1 MKPDRL
7 AVAFLGLHPDRRRQ
21 LVAEHGGPR
30 GLIAAVRCGAVAGLD
45 DAMVRGTD
53 ECESAMRS
61 CGVRALFHGDPDYP
75 AALAGIA
82 DPPDLLFV
90 RGTIPLGPVVGV
102 VGTRRSTAYGNG
114 LARSFGRAIA
124 SAGWVLCSGLARG
137 IDGEAHRGTV
147 EAGGAGIGVL
157 GCGPDVV
164 YPREHRR
171 LVSDLE
177 ASGAIVTEYPPGTP
191 PHGWRF
197 PPRNRIISGLSRV
210 LVVVE
215 AAVTGG
221 ALVTAGRAI
230 DQGRE
235 VFAVPGD
242 VDRESSVG
250 CNLLIRDGAIP
261 VLGPED
267 LVEALS
273 LVLGLPRPAA
283 AAAGPVPP
291 SGIGIEDLGL
301 RLGLN
306 GRELAAW
313 LGRAELDGAVRIEA
327 GRVFPANH

>member
-1 MKPDRL
+1 MRSERL

-21 LVAEHGGPR
+21 LVAEHGGPG
-30 GLIAAVRCGAVAGLD
+30 GLIAAIRRGVVDGVD
-45 DAMVRGTD
+45 HTMVRQPD
-53 ECESAMRS
+53 ECEKAMLS
-61 CGVRALFHGDPDYP
+61 CGVRAMFLGDPDYP
-75 AALAGIA
+75 EGLAGIA

-90 RGTIPLGPVVGV
+90 RGTIPAGAVVGV

-114 LARSFGRAIA
+114 LARAFGRAIA
-124 SAGWVLCSGLARG
+124 AAGWVVCSGLARG
-137 IDGEAHRGTV
+137 IDAEAHRGTV
-147 EAGGAGIGVL
+147 EAGGPGIGVL
-157 GCGPDVV
+157 GNGPDVV
-164 YPREHRR
+164 YPGEHRH
-171 LVSDLE
+171 LYSQLE
-177 ASGAIVTEYPPGTP
+177 ASGAILTEYPPGTP

-221 ALVTAGRAI
+221 ALVTAARAME
-230 DQGRE
+230 QGRE

-273 LVLGLPRPAA
+273 LVLGLPRPTLP
-283 AAAGPVPP
+283 AAGPVPP
-291 SGIGIEDLGL
+291 SGIGIEDLGIQ
-301 RLGLN
+301 LGLS
-306 GRELAAW
+306 GRALAAW
-313 LGRAELDGAVRIEA
+313 LGRAELEGAVRIEA
-327 GRVFPANH
+327 GRVFPASH